1 MLEAAGAALGNVLSA
16 THLVYML
23 AGVGIGLI
31 VGILPGL
38 GGIAGMSILLPFVY
52 GMDTVSALALLIGLL
67 AVVPTGDTF
76 TSVLMG
82 IPGSAASQAT
92 ILDGFPMA
100 KRGEAARALSA
111 AFFSSML
118 GGIIG
123 ALVLTGFILV
133 ARPVI
138 LAFSSAELFMLTV
151 LGLGMVGVLSGSSFA
166 KGLLSCALGLLLGLV
181 GAAPTTGDM
190 RLALGVEYLADGLP
204 LVVVALGIFAIPEI
218 IDLLRR
224 NTAIAQVATLG
235 RGWLQG
241 IRDTLREWSIVLR
254 CSAIGCLI
262 GAMPGLGGSVADWMA
277 YGHTVQIAK
286 DKSQFGQGDVRGVLA
301 PESANNA
308 VSGGALVP
316 TLLFGIPGSG
326 STAIFLGGMVLLGI
340 QPGIML
346 VETRLDLVYTI
357 IWTLAIANV
366 IGAGLCVAA
375 SPFVAR
381 VTTLPYTYVAPFML
395 MIIFFAAYQATSAW
409 GDILVLLAIGVLGLY
424 MRRFGWPRPALI
436 IGFVLAD
443 GAENYLYQAIQFH
456 GWAWLW
462 RPGVLIIAAVTLVS
476 MWLGARYGR
485 TAIDEGGASGRVGV
499 TRRDRL
505 PQLLFALFIAAVF
518 VYAAW
523 DSLRWSFLAKAFPLG
538 IALVALAGALF
549 VVAMIIRGPRGGAIV
564 FDTEAQ
570 TPPGVSSMGH
580 YFLWLAGLLAA
591 SALFGFVVGLALFF
605 AAFLHFKA
613 RAPAARN
620 ALLTA
625 SAVAFL
631 AAMSYLFVLDFPR
644 GLLQELVEMPWPL
657 R

>member
-1 MLEAAGAALGNVLSA
+1 LLDVVGSALANVLSG
-16 THLVYML
+16 THVLYML
-23 AGVGIGLI
+23 LGVGVGLI

-76 TSVLMG
+76 SSILMG

-118 GGIIG
+118 GGLFG
-123 ALVLTGFILV
+123 ALVLTGFIVV
-133 ARPVI
+133 ARPII

-151 LGLGMVGVLSGSSFA
+151 LGLGMVGVLSGSSFL
-166 KGLLSCALGLLLGLV
+166 KGLLSCALGLLLGMV
-181 GAAPTTGDM
+181 GAAPATGEW
-190 RLALGVEYLADGLP
+190 RLVLGLEYLVDGLP
-204 LVVVALGIFAIPEI
+204 LVVVALGLFAIPEI
-218 IDLLRR
+218 IDLLRH
-224 NTAIAQVATLG
+224 NSAISQVATLG
-235 RGWLQG
+235 RGWLRG
-241 IRDTLREWSIVLR
+241 IRDTVREWSVVLR
-254 CSAIGCLI
+254 CSGIGCLI

-277 YGHTVQIAK
+277 YGHTVQLAK
-286 DKSQFGQGDVRGVLA
+286 DKSQFGRGDVRGVLA

-346 VETRLDLVYTI
+346 VETQLDLVYTI

-366 IGAGLCVAA
+366 VGAGLCFAA

-381 VTTLPYTYVAPFML
+381 ITTLPYAYVAPFML
-395 MIIFFAAYQATSAW
+395 MVIFFAAYQATSHW
-409 GDILVLLAIGVLGLY
+409 GDILALLAIGVLGLY
-424 MRRFGWPRPALI
+424 MRRFGWPRPPLI
-436 IGFVLAD
+436 VGFVLAP

-456 GWAWLW
+456 GWAWVL
-462 RPGVLIIAAVTLVS
+462 RPGVLIIAAITAAS
-476 MWLGARYGR
+476 MWAGARYGR
-485 TAIDEGGASGRVGV
+485 AEIDEGGTSGRV
-499 TRRDRL
+499 RDIR
-505 PQLLFALFIAAVF
+505 PQLAFAIAVTALFGYAVL
-518 VYAAW
+518 
-523 DSLRWSFLAKAFPLG
+523 DLQRWSFLAKAFPLG
-538 IALVALAGALF
+538 IAVAALLAALLVAAL
-549 VVAMIIRGPRGGAIV
+549 IWRGPRANPVI
-564 FDTEAQ
+564 FDTEAE
-570 TPPGVSSMGH
+570 TVPGVAALGR
-580 YFLWLAGLLAA
+580 YLLWIAALLAA
-591 SALFGFVVGLALFF
+591 SGVAGFVIGLALFF
-605 AAFLHFKA
+605 AAFLHLEA
-613 RAPAARN
+613 RAPIARN
-620 ALLTA
+620 AVLTA
-625 SAVAFL
+625 SAVVFL
-631 AAMSYLFVLDFPR
+631 AAMSHLFVLDFPR

>member
-1 MLEAAGAALGNVLSA
+1 LLDVVGSALANVLSG
-16 THLVYML
+16 THVLYML
-23 AGVGIGLI
+23 LGVGVGLI

-76 TSVLMG
+76 SSILMG

-118 GGIIG
+118 GGLFG
-123 ALVLTGFILV
+123 ALVLTGFIVV
-133 ARPVI
+133 ARPII

-151 LGLGMVGVLSGSSFA
+151 LGLGMVGVLSGSSFL
-166 KGLLSCALGLLLGLV
+166 KGLLSCALGLLLGMV
-181 GAAPTTGDM
+181 GAAPATGEW
-190 RLALGVEYLADGLP
+190 RLVLGLEYLVDGLP
-204 LVVVALGIFAIPEI
+204 LVVVALGLFAIPEI

-224 NTAIAQVATLG
+224 HSAISQIAMLG
-235 RGWLQG
+235 RGWLRG
-241 IRDTLREWSIVLR
+241 IRDTLKEWSVVLR
-254 CSAIGCLI
+254 CSGIGCLI

-277 YGHTVQIAK
+277 YGHTVQLAK
-286 DKSQFGQGDVRGVLA
+286 DKSRFGRGDVRGVLA

-346 VETRLDLVYTI
+346 VETQLDLVYTI

-366 IGAGLCVAA
+366 VGAGLCFAA

-381 VTTLPYTYVAPFML
+381 ITTLPYAYVAPFML
-395 MIIFFAAYQATSAW
+395 MIIFFAAYQATSHW
-409 GDILVLLAIGVLGLY
+409 GDILALLAIGVLGLY
-424 MRRFGWPRPALI
+424 MRRFGWPRPPLI
-436 IGFVLAD
+436 VGFVLAP
-443 GAENYLYQAIQFH
+443 GAESYLYQAIQFH
-456 GWAWLW
+456 GWAWVL
-462 RPGVLIIAAVTLVS
+462 RPGVLIIAAITAAS
-476 MWLGARYGR
+476 MWAGARYGR
-485 TAIDEGGASGRVGV
+485 AVIDEGGASGRV
-499 TRRDRL
+499 RDIR
-505 PQLLFALFIAAVF
+505 PQLAFAIAVTALFGYAVL
-518 VYAAW
+518 
-523 DSLRWSFLAKAFPLG
+523 DLQRWSFLARAFPLG
-538 IALVALAGALF
+538 IAVAALLAALLVAAL
-549 VVAMIIRGPRGGAIV
+549 VWRGPRANPVI
-564 FDTEAQ
+564 FDTEAE
-570 TPPGVSSMGH
+570 TVPGVAALGR
-580 YFLWLAGLLAA
+580 YLLWIAALLAA
-591 SALFGFVVGLALFF
+591 SGVAGFVIGLALFF
-605 AAFLHFKA
+605 AAFLHLEA
-613 RAPAARN
+613 RAPIARN

-625 SAVAFL
+625 SAVVFL
-631 AAMSYLFVLDFPR
+631 AAMSHLFVLDFPR

>member
-1 MLEAAGAALGNVLSA
+1 
-16 THLVYML
+16 
-23 AGVGIGLI
+23 
-31 VGILPGL
+31 
-38 GGIAGMSILLPFVY
+38 
-52 GMDTVSALALLIGLL
+52 
-67 AVVPTGDTF
+67 
-76 TSVLMG
+76 
-82 IPGSAASQAT
+82 
-92 ILDGFPMA
+92 
-100 KRGEAARALSA
+100 
-111 AFFSSML
+111 
-118 GGIIG
+118 
-123 ALVLTGFILV
+123 
-133 ARPVI
+133 
-138 LAFSSAELFMLTV
+138 
-151 LGLGMVGVLSGSSFA
+151 
-166 KGLLSCALGLLLGLV
+166 
-181 GAAPTTGDM
+181 
-190 RLALGVEYLADGLP
+190 
-204 LVVVALGIFAIPEI
+204 
-218 IDLLRR
+218 DLLRR
-224 NTAIAQVATLG
+224 NTAIAEVATLG
-235 RGWLQG
+235 HGWLKG
-241 IRDTLREWSIVLR
+241 IRDTIREWGIVLR
-254 CSAIGCLI
+254 CSGIGCLI

-308 VSGGALVP
+308 VSGGALIP

-395 MIIFFAAYQATSAW
+395 MIIFFAAYQATNAW
-409 GDILVLLAIGVLGLY
+409 GDILALLAIGVLGLY
-424 MRRFGWPRPALI
+424 MRRFGWPRPPLI
-436 IGFVLAD
+436 IGFVLAQ

-462 RPGVLIIAAVTLVS
+462 RPGVLIIAAVTIVS
-476 MWLGARYGR
+476 MWAGARYGR
-485 TAIDEGGASGRVGV
+485 TAIDEGGASGRVGD

-505 PQLLFALFIAAVF
+505 PQLLFGLFMVAVF

-549 VVAMIIRGPRGGAIV
+549 VVAMIGAGPRGGAIV

-570 TPPGVSSMGH
+570 TPPGMTSMGH
-580 YFLWLAGLLAA
+580 YFLWLAGLLAV
-591 SALFGFVVGLALFF
+591 SALLGFVLGLALFF

-613 RAPAARN
+613 RSPAGRN
-620 ALLTA
+620 VILTA
-625 SAVAFL
+625 SAVVFL
-631 AAMSYLFVLDFPR
+631 AAMSHIFVLDFPR

>member
-1 MLEAAGAALGNVLSA
+1 LLEVIGSAFVNVLSG
-16 THLVYML
+16 THLAYML
-23 AGVGIGLI
+23 AGVGVGLI

-76 TSVLMG
+76 TSILMG

-118 GGIIG
+118 GGIFG
-123 ALVLTGFILV
+123 AAVLTAFILV

-138 LAFSSAELFMLTV
+138 LAFSSAELFMLTL
-151 LGLGMVGVLSGSSFA
+151 LGLAMVGVLAGSSFI

-181 GAAPTTGDM
+181 GAAPATGEW
-190 RLALGVEYLADGLP
+190 RLVLGTEYLVDGLP

-224 NTAIAQVATLG
+224 NTAIAEVATLG
-235 RGWLQG
+235 RGWLRG
-241 IRDTLREWSIVLR
+241 IRDTIREWGIVLR
-254 CSAIGCLI
+254 CSGIGCLI

-277 YGHTVQIAK
+277 YGHVVQLAK
-286 DKSQFGQGDVRGVLA
+286 DKSQFGRGDVRGVLA

-308 VSGGALVP
+308 VAGGALVP

-346 VETRLDLVYTI
+346 VETQLDLVYTI

-366 IGAGLCVAA
+366 VGAGLCFGV

-381 VTTLPYTYVAPFML
+381 LTTLPYGYVAPFML
-395 MIIFFAAYQATSAW
+395 MIIFFAAYQATTDW
-409 GDILVLLAIGVLGLY
+409 GDILALLAIGVLGLY
-424 MRRFGWPRPALI
+424 MRRFGWPRPPLI
-436 IGFVLAD
+436 VGFVLAK
-443 GAENYLYQAIQFH
+443 GAESYLYQAIQFH
-456 GWAWLW
+456 GWAWVW
-462 RPGVLIIAAVTLVS
+462 RPGVLIIAAITIAS
-476 MWLGARYGR
+476 IWAGARLGR
-485 TAIDEGGASGRVGV
+485 SDIDEGGASGRVRD
-499 TRRDRL
+499 TR
-505 PQLLFALFIAAVF
+505 PQILFALFMVATFSYAV
-518 VYAAW
+518 Y
-523 DSLRWSFLAKAFPLG
+523 DSLRFSFLAKAFPLG
-538 IALVALAGALF
+538 VAILALLGALG
-549 VVAMIIRGPRGGAIV
+549 VAATILRRTGASAVI
-564 FDTEAQ
+564 FDTEAGAR
-570 TPPGVSSMGH
+570 PGTASMGH
-580 YFLWLAGLLAA
+580 YFAWLAGLLAA
-591 SALFGFVVGLALFF
+591 SALLGFVIGLALFF

-613 RAPAARN
+613 RAPAGRN
-620 ALLTA
+620 AILTA
-625 SAVAFL
+625 SAVLFL

>member
-1 MLEAAGAALGNVLSA
+1 LLDVIGSAFVNVLSGA
-16 THLVYML
+16 HLAYML
-23 AGVGIGLI
+23 VGVGVGLI

-111 AFFSSML
+111 AFFGSMV
-118 GGIIG
+118 GGLFG

-138 LAFSSAELFMLTV
+138 LAFSSAELFMLTL
-151 LGLGMVGVLSGSSFA
+151 LGLGMVGVLSGSSFI
-166 KGLLSCALGLLLGLV
+166 KGLLSCALGLLMGLA
-181 GAAPTTGDM
+181 GAAPATGEW
-190 RLALGVEYLADGLP
+190 RLVLGIEYLVDGLP

-224 NTAIAQVATLG
+224 NTAIAEVAALG

-241 IRDTLREWSIVLR
+241 IRDTIKEWGIVMR
-254 CSAIGCLI
+254 CSGIGCLI

-277 YGHTVQIAK
+277 YGHVVQVAK
-286 DKSQFGQGDVRGVLA
+286 DKSRFGHGDVRGVLA

-308 VSGGALVP
+308 VAGGALVP
-316 TLLFGIPGSG
+316 TILFGIPGSG
-326 STAIFLGGMVLLGI
+326 STAIFLGGMALLGI

-346 VETRLDLVYTI
+346 VETQLDLVYTI

-366 IGAGLCVAA
+366 IGAGLCFAA

-381 VTTLPYTYVAPFML
+381 LTTLPYAYVAPFML
-395 MIIFFAAYQATSAW
+395 MIIFFAAYQATADW
-409 GDILVLLAIGVLGLY
+409 GDLLSLLAIGVLGLY
-424 MRRFGWPRPALI
+424 MRRFGWPRPPLI
-436 IGFVLAD
+436 IGFVLAE

-456 GWAWLW
+456 GWAWLA
-462 RPGVLIIAAVTLVS
+462 RPGVLIIAAITVASV
-476 MWLGARYGR
+476 WAGARFGR
-485 TAIDEGGASGRVGV
+485 SAIDEGGASGRV
-499 TRRDRL
+499 RDVR
-505 PQLLFALFIAAVF
+505 PQLLFALFMVAAF
-518 VYAAW
+518 SYAVY
-523 DSLRWSFLAKAFPLG
+523 DLLRWSFLARAFPLAVALL
-538 IALVALAGALF
+538 ALVGALF
-549 VVAMIIRGPRGGAIV
+549 VAAITVFGPRASAVV

-570 TPPGVSSMGH
+570 ARAGLTSMGH
-580 YFLWLAGLLAA
+580 YFVWLAGLLAA
-591 SALFGFVVGLALFF
+591 SALAGFVIGLAVFF

-613 RAPAARN
+613 RAPAGRN
-620 ALLTA
+620 AMLTA
-625 SAVAFL
+625 SAVLFL
-631 AAMSYLFVLDFPR
+631 AAMSHVFALDFPR
-644 GLLQELVEMPWPL
+644 GLLQEIVEMPWPL

>member
-1 MLEAAGAALGNVLSA
+1 LLDVVGAALANVLSGA
-16 THLVYML
+16 HVFYML
-23 AGVGIGLI
+23 LGVGVGLI
-31 VGILPGL
+31 IGILPGL

-76 TSVLMG
+76 SSILMG

-118 GGIIG
+118 GGLFG
-123 ALVLTGFILV
+123 ALVLTGFIVV
-133 ARPVI
+133 ARPII

-151 LGLGMVGVLSGSSFA
+151 LGLGMVGVLSGSSSL
-166 KGLLSCALGLLLGLV
+166 KGLLSCALGLLLGMV
-181 GAAPTTGDM
+181 GAAPTTGEW
-190 RLALGVEYLADGLP
+190 RLSLGIEYLVDGLP
-204 LVVVALGIFAIPEI
+204 LVVVALGLFAIPEI

-224 NTAIAQVATLG
+224 QTAISQVAMLG
-235 RGWLQG
+235 RGWLRG
-241 IRDTLREWSIVLR
+241 IRDTVREWSVVLR
-254 CSAIGCLI
+254 CSGIGCLI

-277 YGHTVQIAK
+277 YGHTVQLAK
-286 DKSQFGQGDVRGVLA
+286 DKSQFGRGDVRGVLA

-346 VETRLDLVYTI
+346 VETQLDLVYTI

-366 IGAGLCVAA
+366 VGAGLCFAA

-381 VTTLPYTYVAPFML
+381 ITTLPYAYVAPFML
-395 MIIFFAAYQATSAW
+395 MIIFFAAYQATSHW
-409 GDILVLLAIGVLGLY
+409 GDILALLTIGVLGLY
-424 MRRFGWPRPALI
+424 MRRFGWPRPPLI
-436 IGFVLAD
+436 VGFVLAP

-456 GWAWLW
+456 GWAWVL
-462 RPGVLIIAAVTLVS
+462 RPGVLIIAAITAAS
-476 MWLGARYGR
+476 MWAGARYGR
-485 TAIDEGGASGRVGV
+485 AEIDEGGASGRV
-499 TRRDRL
+499 RDIR
-505 PQLLFALFIAAVF
+505 PQLAFAIAVTVLFGYAVL
-518 VYAAW
+518 
-523 DSLRWSFLAKAFPLG
+523 DLQRWSFLAKALPLG
-538 IALVALAGALF
+538 VAVPALVAALF
-549 VVAMIIRGPRGGAIV
+549 VAAVVWRGPRASTLI
-564 FDTEAQ
+564 FDTEAG
-570 TPPGVSSMGH
+570 TVAGAALGR
-580 YFLWLAGLLAA
+580 YLLWIAALLAA
-591 SALFGFVVGLALFF
+591 SGLAGFVIGLALFF
-605 AAFLHFKA
+605 ATFLHLEA
-613 RAPAARN
+613 RAPIARN

-625 SAVAFL
+625 AAVVFL
-631 AAMSYLFVLDFPR
+631 AAMSHLFVLDFPR

>member
-1 MLEAAGAALGNVLSA
+1 MLEVIGSALLNVLSGA
-16 THLVYML
+16 HLLYML
-23 AGVGIGLI
+23 LGVAIGLL

-38 GGIAGMSILLPFVY
+38 GGIAGMSILLPFIY

-118 GGIIG
+118 GGIVG
-123 ALVLTGFILV
+123 ALVLTAFILV

-138 LAFSSAELFMLTV
+138 LAFSSAELFMLTL
-151 LGLGMVGVLSGSSFA
+151 LGLAMVGVLSGSSFT
-166 KGLLSCALGLLLGLV
+166 KGLLSCALGLLLGFV
-181 GAAPTTGDM
+181 GAAPATGEW
-190 RLALGVEYLADGLP
+190 RLVLGLEYLVDGLP

-218 IDLLRR
+218 IDLMRR
-224 NTAIAQVATLG
+224 NSAIAEVATLG

-254 CSAIGCLI
+254 CSGIGCLI

-277 YGHTVQIAK
+277 YGHTVQLAK
-286 DKSQFGQGDVRGVLA
+286 DKSQFGRGDVRGVLA

-308 VSGGALVP
+308 VAGGALVP

-326 STAIFLGGMVLLGI
+326 STAIFLGGLVLLGI

-346 VETRLDLVYTI
+346 VETQLDLVYTI

-381 VTTLPYTYVAPFML
+381 LTTLPYAYVAPFML
-395 MIIFFAAYQATSAW
+395 MIIFFAAYQATSDW
-409 GDILVLLAIGVLGLY
+409 GDIIGLVAIGVIGLY
-424 MRRFGWPRPALI
+424 MRRFGWPRPPLI
-436 IGFVLAD
+436 IGFVLAE

-456 GWAWLW
+456 GWTWLW
-462 RPGVLIIAAVTLVS
+462 RPGVLIIAAVTVVS
-476 MWLGARYGR
+476 VWAGTRYGR
-485 TAIDEGGASGRVGV
+485 SAVDEGGASGRV
-499 TRRDRL
+499 RDRRA
-505 PQLLFALFIAAVF
+505 QLLFAVFMAAAF
-518 VYAAW
+518 GYAIV
-523 DSLRWSFLAKAFPLG
+523 DLLRWSFLTKALPLAVA
-538 IALVALAGALF
+538 ALALAGALLA
-549 VVAMIIRGPRGGAIV
+549 VGIILRGAPANALI
-564 FDTEAQ
+564 FDTEAE
-570 TPPGVSSMGH
+570 TPPDKASVAR
-580 YFLWLAGLLAA
+580 YLAWLAGLLAA
-591 SALFGFVVGLALFF
+591 SALLGFVIGLAIFF
-605 AAFLHFKA
+605 AAFLRFEA
-613 RAPAARN
+613 RAPVWRN

-625 SAVAFL
+625 SAVLFL
-631 AAMSYLFVLDFPR
+631 AAMSYIFVLDFPR
-644 GLLQELVEMPWPL
+644 GLLQTLVYMPWPL

>member
-1 MLEAAGAALGNVLSA
+1 LLEAVGAALANVLSGA
-16 THLVYML
+16 HLVYML
-23 AGVGIGLI
+23 AGVGVGLL
-31 VGILPGL
+31 VGVLPGL

-76 TSVLMG
+76 SSILMG

-118 GGIIG
+118 GGLFG
-123 ALVLTGFILV
+123 ALVLTGFIV
-133 ARPVI
+133 IARPII

-151 LGLGMVGVLSGSSFA
+151 LGLGMVGVLSGSSLA
-166 KGLLSCALGLLLGLV
+166 KGLLSCALGLLFGMV
-181 GAAPTTGDM
+181 GAAPATGEW
-190 RLALGVEYLADGLP
+190 RLALGIEYLYDGLP
-204 LVVVALGIFAIPEI
+204 LVVVALGLFAVPEI

-224 NTAIAQVATLG
+224 NSAISQVATLG
-235 RGWLQG
+235 RGWLRG
-241 IRDTLREWSIVLR
+241 IRDTLREWGVVLR
-254 CSAIGCLI
+254 CSGIGCLI

-277 YGHTVQIAK
+277 YGHTVQLAK

-340 QPGIML
+340 QPGITL
-346 VETRLDLVYTI
+346 IETRLDLVYTI

-366 IGAGLCVAA
+366 VGAGLCFAA
-375 SPFVAR
+375 SPLVAR
-381 VTTLPYTYVAPFML
+381 ITTLPYAYVAPFML
-395 MIIFFAAYQATSAW
+395 MIIFFAAYQATSHW
-409 GDILVLLAIGVLGLY
+409 GDILALLAIGVLGLY
-424 MRRFGWPRPALI
+424 MRRFGWPRPPLI
-436 IGFVLAD
+436 VGFVLAS
-443 GAENYLYQAIQFH
+443 GAENYLYQAMQFH
-456 GWAWLW
+456 GWAWLA
-462 RPGVLIIAAVTLVS
+462 RPGVLIIAAITLVS
-476 MWLGARYGR
+476 MWAGARYGR
-485 TAIDEGGASGRVGV
+485 STIDEGGASGKVRD
-499 TRRDRL
+499 TR
-505 PQLLFALFIAAVF
+505 PQLAFALFMAGLF
-518 VYAAW
+518 TYATL
-523 DSLRWSFLAKAFPLG
+523 DLVRWTLLAKAFPLG
-538 IALVALAGALF
+538 VALGALAGALF
-549 VVAMIIRGPRGGAIV
+549 VAAVIWRGPRASALV
-564 FDTEAQ
+564 FDTEAEA
-570 TPPGVSSMGH
+570 PPGVRPLGR
-580 YFLWLAGLLAA
+580 YLLWIAALLAA
-591 SALFGFVVGLALFF
+591 SGLFGFVIGLALFF
-605 AAFLHFKA
+605 AAFLHREA
-613 RAPAARN
+613 RAGVVRN

-625 SAVAFL
+625 SAVGFL

>member
-1 MLEAAGAALGNVLSA
+1 LLEVIGSALLNVLSGV
-16 THLVYML
+16 HLLYML
-23 AGVGIGLI
+23 LGVAVGML

-38 GGIAGMSILLPFVY
+38 GGIAGMSILLPFIY

-118 GGIIG
+118 GGIVG
-123 ALVLTGFILV
+123 ALVLTAFILV

-138 LAFSSAELFMLTV
+138 LAFSSAELFMLTL
-151 LGLGMVGVLSGSSFA
+151 LGLAMVGVLSGSSFI
-166 KGLLSCALGLLLGLV
+166 KGLLSCALGLLLGFV
-181 GAAPTTGDM
+181 GAAPATGEW
-190 RLALGVEYLADGLP
+190 RLVLGLEYLVDGLP

-218 IDLLRR
+218 IDLMRR
-224 NTAIAQVATLG
+224 NSAIAEVATLG

-254 CSAIGCLI
+254 CSGIGCLI

-277 YGHTVQIAK
+277 YGHTVQLAK
-286 DKSQFGQGDVRGVLA
+286 DKSQFGRGDVRGVLA

-308 VSGGALVP
+308 VAGGALVP

-326 STAIFLGGMVLLGI
+326 STAIFLGGLVLLGI

-346 VETRLDLVYTI
+346 VETQLDLVYTI

-381 VTTLPYTYVAPFML
+381 LTTLPYAYVAPFML
-395 MIIFFAAYQATSAW
+395 MIIFFAAYQATSDW
-409 GDILVLLAIGVLGLY
+409 GDIIGLVAIGVIGLY
-424 MRRFGWPRPALI
+424 MRRFGWPRPPLI
-436 IGFVLAD
+436 IGFVLAE

-456 GWAWLW
+456 GWTWLW
-462 RPGVLIIAAVTLVS
+462 RPGVLIIAAVTVVS
-476 MWLGARYGR
+476 VWAGARYGR
-485 TAIDEGGASGRVGV
+485 SGVDEGGASGRV
-499 TRRDRL
+499 RDRRA
-505 PQLLFALFIAAVF
+505 QLLFAVCMAAAF
-518 VYAAW
+518 GYAIV
-523 DSLRWSFLAKAFPLG
+523 DLLRWSFLTKALPLAVA
-538 IALVALAGALF
+538 ALALAGALLA
-549 VVAMIIRGPRGGAIV
+549 VGIILRGAPTNALI
-564 FDTEAQ
+564 FDTEAE
-570 TPPGVSSMGH
+570 TPPDKASVAR
-580 YFLWLAGLLAA
+580 YLAWLAGLLAA
-591 SALFGFVVGLALFF
+591 SALLGFVIGLAIFF
-605 AAFLHFKA
+605 AAFLRFEA
-613 RAPAARN
+613 RAPAWRN

-625 SAVAFL
+625 SAVLFL
-631 AAMSYLFVLDFPR
+631 AAMSYIFVLDFPR
-644 GLLQELVEMPWPL
+644 GLLQQLVDMPWPL
-657 R
+657 G

>member
-1 MLEAAGAALGNVLSA
+1 MLDVIGSALGNVLSG
-16 THLVYML
+16 THLAYML
-23 AGVGIGLI
+23 VGVAIGLI

-76 TSVLMG
+76 TSILMG

-118 GGIIG
+118 GGVFG
-123 ALVLTGFILV
+123 ALVLSAFILV

-138 LAFSSAELFMLTV
+138 LAFSSAELFMLTL
-151 LGLGMVGVLSGSSFA
+151 LGLCMVGVLSGSSFI
-166 KGLLSCALGLLLGLV
+166 KGLLSCAVGLLMGLV
-181 GAAPTTGDM
+181 GAAPTTGEW
-190 RLALGVEYLADGLP
+190 RLVLGIEYLVDGLP

-224 NTAIAQVATLG
+224 NTAIAEVASLG
-235 RGWLQG
+235 RGWLKG
-241 IRDTLREWSIVLR
+241 IRDTIREWGIVLR
-254 CSAIGCLI
+254 CSGIGCLI

-277 YGHTVQIAK
+277 YGHVVQVAK
-286 DKSQFGQGDVRGVLA
+286 DKSQFGRGDVRGVLA

-308 VSGGALVP
+308 VAGGALVP

-326 STAIFLGGMVLLGI
+326 STAIFLGGLVLLGI

-346 VETRLDLVYTI
+346 VETQLDLVYTI
-357 IWTLAIANV
+357 IWTLAIANIV
-366 IGAGLCVAA
+366 GAGLCFGV

-381 VTTLPYTYVAPFML
+381 LTTLPYAYVAPFML
-395 MIIFFAAYQATSAW
+395 MIIFFAAYQATTDW
-409 GDILVLLAIGVLGLY
+409 GDILALLAIGVLGLY
-424 MRRFGWPRPALI
+424 MRRFGWPRPPLI
-436 IGFVLAD
+436 VGFVLAP
-443 GAENYLYQAIQFH
+443 GAEGYLYQAIQFH
-456 GWAWLW
+456 GSAWLW
-462 RPGVLIIAAVTLVS
+462 RPGVLIIAAITVAS
-476 MWLGARYGR
+476 IWAGARFGR
-485 TAIDEGGASGRVGV
+485 SVIDEGGASGRVRD
-499 TRRDRL
+499 TR
-505 PQLLFALFIAAVF
+505 PQLLFALFLAAAF
-518 VYAAW
+518 AYAVW
-523 DSLRWSFLAKAFPLG
+523 DLVRFSFLGKAFPL
-538 IALVALAGALF
+538 AVALLALGGALC
-549 VVAMIIRGPRGGAIV
+549 VVAIIFRRPQASAVI

-570 TPPGVSSMGH
+570 PTPGMASMGH
-580 YFLWLAGLLAA
+580 YFAWLAGLLAA
-591 SALFGFVVGLALFF
+591 SALVGFVLGLALFF

-613 RAPAARN
+613 RAPAGRN

-625 SAVAFL
+625 SAVGFL
-631 AAMSYLFVLDFPR
+631 AAMSYIFVLDFPR
-644 GLLQELVEMPWPL
+644 GLLQGLVEMPWPL

>member
-1 MLEAAGAALGNVLSA
+1 LLDVIGSAFVNVLSG
-16 THLVYML
+16 THLLYML
-23 AGVGIGLI
+23 LGVAVGMI

-38 GGIAGMSILLPFVY
+38 GGIAGMSILLPFIY
-52 GMDTVSALALLIGLL
+52 GMDTISALAMLIGLL

-111 AFFSSML
+111 AFFSSMI
-118 GGIIG
+118 GGVFG
-123 ALVLTGFILV
+123 ALVLTAFVLV

-138 LAFSSAELFMLTV
+138 LAFSSAELFMLTL
-151 LGLGMVGVLSGSSFA
+151 LGLAMVGVLSGSSFV
-166 KGLLSCALGLLLGLV
+166 KGLLSCALGLLMGLA
-181 GAAPTTGDM
+181 GAAPATGEW
-190 RLALGVEYLADGLP
+190 RLVLGIEYLVDGIP

-224 NTAIAQVATLG
+224 NTAIAEVATLG
-235 RGWLQG
+235 RGWLKG
-241 IRDTLREWSIVLR
+241 IRDTFREWGIVLR
-254 CSAIGCLI
+254 CSGIGCLI

-277 YGHTVQIAK
+277 YGHAVQVAK
-286 DKSQFGQGDVRGVLA
+286 DKSQFGRGDVRGVLA

-308 VSGGALVP
+308 VAGGALIP

-346 VETRLDLVYTI
+346 VETQLDLVYTI

-366 IGAGLCVAA
+366 VGAGLCFAA

-381 VTTLPYTYVAPFML
+381 VTTLPYAYVAPFML
-395 MIIFFAAYQATSAW
+395 MIIFFAAYQATTDW
-409 GDILVLLAIGVLGLY
+409 GDILALLAIGVLGLY
-424 MRRFGWPRPALI
+424 MRRFGWPRPPLI
-436 IGFVLAD
+436 IGFVLAE
-443 GAENYLYQAIQFH
+443 GAESYLYQAIQFQ

-462 RPGVLIIAAVTLVS
+462 RPGVLIIAAITIAS
-476 MWLGARYGR
+476 MWAGARLGR
-485 TAIDEGGASGRVGV
+485 TAIDEGGASGRVRD
-499 TRRDRL
+499 TR
-505 PQLLFALFIAAVF
+505 PQLVFALFMVAAF
-518 VYAAW
+518 SYAIW
-523 DSLRWSFLAKAFPLG
+523 DVLRWSFLTRAFPLG
-538 IALVALAGALF
+538 IAIIALAGALF
-549 VVAMIIRGPRGGAIV
+549 VAVVVFRGPRASAIV
-564 FDTEAQ
+564 FDTEAEA
-570 TPPGVSSMGH
+570 TPGMVSMGH

-591 SALFGFVVGLALFF
+591 SALVGFVLGLALFF

-613 RAPAARN
+613 RAPAGRN
-620 ALLTA
+620 AILTG
-625 SAVAFL
+625 SAVLFL
-631 AAMSYLFVLDFPR
+631 AAMSYIFVLDFPR

>member
-1 MLEAAGAALGNVLSA
+1 MLDVVGSALGNVLSG
-16 THLVYML
+16 THLAYML
-23 AGVGIGLI
+23 VGVAVGLV

-52 GMDTVSALALLIGLL
+52 GMDTISALALLIGLL

-82 IPGSAASQAT
+82 IPGSSASQAT

-111 AFFSSML
+111 AFFSSMV
-118 GGIIG
+118 GGVFG

-138 LAFSSAELFMLTV
+138 LAFSSAELFMLTL
-151 LGLGMVGVLSGSSFA
+151 LGLGMVGVLSGSSFT
-166 KGLLSCALGLLLGLV
+166 KGLLSCALGLLLGMV
-181 GAAPTTGDM
+181 GAAPATGEW
-190 RLALGVEYLADGLP
+190 RLVLGIEYLVDGLP

-224 NTAIAQVATLG
+224 NTAIAEVASLG

-241 IRDTLREWSIVLR
+241 IRDTVRHWGITLR
-254 CSAIGCLI
+254 CSGIGCLI

-308 VSGGALVP
+308 VQGGALIP

-326 STAIFLGGMVLLGI
+326 STAIFLGGLVLLGI
-340 QPGIML
+340 QPGITL

-395 MIIFFAAYQATSAW
+395 MIMFFAAYQATSHW
-409 GDILVLLAIGVLGLY
+409 GDILALLAIGVLGLY
-424 MRRFGWPRPALI
+424 MRRFGWPRPPLI
-436 IGFVLAD
+436 IGFVLAE
-443 GAENYLYQAIQFH
+443 GAENYLYQAMQFH
-456 GWAWLW
+456 GWAWLA
-462 RPGVLIIAAVTLVS
+462 RPGVLIIAAITLVS
-476 MWLGARYGR
+476 MWAGAHYGR
-485 TAIDEGGASGRVGV
+485 TTIDEGGASGKVRD
-499 TRRDRL
+499 TR
-505 PQLLFALFIAAVF
+505 PQLAFALIMLGLFAYAVF
-518 VYAAW
+518 
-523 DSLRWSFLAKAFPLG
+523 DLLRWSFLAQAFPLG
-538 IALVALAGALF
+538 VASAALAGALF
-549 VVAMIIRGPRGGAIV
+549 VVAMIFRGPRGGAIV

-570 TPPGVSSMGH
+570 PAPGVASTGR
-580 YFLWLAGLLAA
+580 YFLWLAGLLAV
-591 SALFGFVVGLALFF
+591 SALVGFVLGLAAFF
-605 AAFLHFKA
+605 AAFLHFEA
-613 RAPAARN
+613 RASAGRN

-625 SAVAFL
+625 SAVLFL
-631 AAMSYLFVLDFPR
+631 AAMSYIFVLDFPR
-644 GLLQELVEMPWPL
+644 GLLQELVDMPWPL